1 MCKVVM
7 PEGEHVHSH
16 TNDPLEMAELI
27 REALIGELD
36 SMSDLAGTWHMIED
50 ESIKNK
56 LMEAIAFKQKTVS
69 ALYEGLQASEKK
81 AWG

>member
-27 REALIGELD
+27 R
-36 SMSDLAGTWHMIED
+36 
-50 ESIKNK
+50 KR
-56 LMEAIAFKQKTVS
+56 
-69 ALYEGLQASEKK
+69 
-81 AWG
+81 